1 MENVKAD
8 TQPAVRKRFP
18 WTELALYMAGGFGV
32 FTIASAAVGFWGPT
46 AGLWPVILVVLCNL
60 LFIGGSAWY
69 LGVLRKATTWEEI
82 GIFPIRW
89 RWRWLGIALALSLV
103 LMPLR
108 GLIGLLV
115 SMLVEGGMQSLQN
128 RADLLMGTGTSF
140 STLEIIVRLV
150 GVGLL
155 VPISE
160 ELYFRG
166 MLHRLF
172 IPFLKFWPRVLL
184 SSTLFAL
191 AHFDSPGVVVSSFIM
206 AVVIAVAY
214 EKSKSLWMP
223 IAIHATTNTIA
234 VLLLFAAT
242 ALQNS
247 PLMNDILLIMGNFK

>member
-1 MENVKAD
+1 
-8 TQPAVRKRFP
+8 
-18 WTELALYMAGGFGV
+18 MAGGFGV